1 MESTSF
7 NYKLLKNT
15 KKEKKE
21 EKNMLNNSRE
31 STPDGTRRVE
41 DQGFPFLDFFTKNG
55 R

>member
-21 EKNMLNNSRE
+21 KNLPNNSRE
-31 STPDGTRRVE
+31 STPGGTRRVE
-41 DQGFPFLDFFTKNG
+41 DQGFP
-55 R
+55 